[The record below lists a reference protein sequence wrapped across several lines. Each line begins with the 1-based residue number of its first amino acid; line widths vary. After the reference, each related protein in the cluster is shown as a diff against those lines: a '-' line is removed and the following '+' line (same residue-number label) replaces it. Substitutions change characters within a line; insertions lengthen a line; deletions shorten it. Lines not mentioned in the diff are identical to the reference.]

1 MATYTLIASTTLSS
15 TASTITF
22 SSIPSTYTDLVI
34 LASVKTNQPS
44 NSDGA
49 YALLSLN
56 GTSTTNSGGRN
67 CYTDASAS
75 SYSAGSNYSA
85 PNYVLGWGSG
95 SDTGWS
101 CSTYY
106 IYNYAS
112 TPFKSIRSDSWQ
124 EASTQF
130 NCRNG
135 MSAGFFDDSSAIN
148 SVTINSAVGSY
159 IAQSTMYLYGIS
171 NA

>member
-22 SSIPSTYTDLVI
+22 SSIPNTYTDLVI
-34 LASVKTNQPS
+34 LASVKTNTLS
-44 NSDGA
+44 DSDGA
-49 YALLSLN
+49 YAMLSLN
-56 GTSTTNSGGRN
+56 GTSTTNTGSRF
-67 CYTDASAS
+67 CYTNASAS
-75 SYSAGSNYSA
+75 SASAGTGYSA
-85 PNYVLGWGSG
+85 PNWVLGWGGG
-95 SDTGWS
+95 SEGGWS
-101 CSTYY
+101 CTTYY

-124 EASTQF
+124 EAGTQF

-135 MSAGFFDDSSAIN
+135 MSAGFFDDSTAIN
-148 SVTINSAVGSY
+148 SVTINSVAGSY